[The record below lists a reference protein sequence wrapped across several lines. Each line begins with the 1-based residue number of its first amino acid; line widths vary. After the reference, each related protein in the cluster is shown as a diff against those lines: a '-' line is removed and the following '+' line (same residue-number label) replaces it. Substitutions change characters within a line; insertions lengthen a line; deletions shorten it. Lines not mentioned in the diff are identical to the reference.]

1 MNLFRRIFNIN
12 TIILGF
18 AIMSMVMVTHFIV
31 RSYDDFKTLTRHS
44 GVVESKHFSYHYSTH
59 RNSYVDRD
67 EPDSNVVF
75 SFKVADNSQWYTA
88 SRFAIG
94 VDNLIEIGD
103 SIEFFTKPVTS
114 PLGNLASS
122 GSGGGWNTDSPNEVY
137 HLVSNKYPDPVI
149 NFNEYSSDLRTFS
162 WLSLFLPA
170 ICFGWY
176 LYRRSGR
183 KSALVSEYSHLDSF

>member
-12 TIILGF
+12 TVILAF
-18 AIMSMVMVTHFIV
+18 AIGSLVMTISYII
-31 RSYDDFKTLTRHS
+31 RSYDSFNTLVRHS

-59 RNSYVDRD
+59 RNSFTHKD
-67 EPDSNVVF
+67 EPDSNIVF
-75 SFKVADNSQWYTA
+75 NFNVSNNPECYTA

-103 SIEFFTKPVTS
+103 SIEFYTKKVTS
-114 PLGNLASS
+114 RFGNMVNDGKGNA
-122 GSGGGWNTDSPNEVY
+122 WNTNSPNEVY
-137 HLVSNKYPDPVI
+137 HLISKKYPDPVVD
-149 NFNEYSSDLRTFS
+149 FDEYKSDLRTFA
-162 WLSLFLPA
+162 WLFLFLPA

-183 KSALVSEYSHLDSF
+183 KSSLVSEYSHFG